1 MSKSLALWIAYIF
14 SVVVLAVGIIMIVF
28 GVKRASTE
36 GTVVN
41 VPDSCRFTSKK
52 GKYCAIT
59 VKYNVNGK
67 DYYGSLSRKSFYGKV
82 GDKIKIDYSPDNPSK
97 IGTNKGLLI
106 AGGFF
111 AALGV
116 LGLIFTIAYHASNN

>member
-1 MSKSLALWIAYIF
+1 MSKGLALWIAYIF
-14 SVVVLAVGIIMIVF
+14 SAVVLVVGIIMIVF
-28 GVKRASTE
+28 GVKKASTE

-41 VPDSCRFTSKK
+41 VHDSCRAPNNKT
-52 GKYCAIT
+52 KYCVIT

-67 DYYGSLSRKSFYGKV
+67 DYYTSLSRKLFYGKV

-97 IGTNKGLLI
+97 TGTNKGLLI

-116 LGLIFTIAYHASNN
+116 LGLIFTIAYHVSD